1 MMVSLP
7 CLFLPNSVA
16 PRLPITM
23 LSFQNLIFPRVP
35 NYLSC
40 CSNGAMRVWNVDA
53 LVVLMQHSIFLL
65 CPNQKAVCVSTLSCG
80 NTTISHAVLS
90 LTARL
95 LLVLQQAHFSW
106 CAHVDSF
113 NSCLVM
119 GAMRCT
125 RCDPDCT
132 VIIAALHAN
141 NFTMVSVNDHACGCH
156 MTAPILS

>member
-7 CLFLPNSVA
+7 CLVLPNYVA

-65 CPNQKAVCVSTLSCG
+65 LSKPKGILCFDAVMWQHNNKSCCVVAYCKVIVGATAGTFFVVRSCG
-80 NTTISHAVLS
+80 F
-90 LTARL
+90 
-95 LLVLQQAHFSW
+95 LQLMPR
-106 CAHVDSF
+106 
-113 NSCLVM
+113 N
-119 GAMRCT
+119 GRN
-125 RCDPDCT
+125 
-132 VIIAALHAN
+132 ALHPLR
-141 NFTMVSVNDHACGCH
+141 SRLHCHHCCIACQQLFNGEC
-156 MTAPILS
+156 